1 MDTFALES
9 KIQAITVCKD
19 IARNMGTSFYEHV
32 EDVAEICLSKLMRD
46 RIAMTVRAQSSKLM
60 RFCVASC
67 EDHPER
73 QRALF
78 IMSYMVL
85 MEELDFYVPK
95 NNFDAINKVLKE
107 IHKHLRCLKHLKEK
121 NLTIFTNDDAATLMT
136 RLAEV
141 CKLITEDKDTR
152 KAKIGELA
160 KKLDE
165 EELEYFEEDL
175 ESVDKGLHHVMEI
188 VGAVL

>member
-1 MDTFALES
+1 
-9 KIQAITVCKD
+9 
-19 IARNMGTSFYEHV
+19 
-32 EDVAEICLSKLMRD
+32 
-46 RIAMTVRAQSSKLM
+46 
-60 RFCVASC
+60 
-67 EDHPER
+67 
-73 QRALF
+73 
-78 IMSYMVL
+78 MSYIVL
-85 MEELDFYVPK
+85 MEELSFYFPK
-95 NNFDAINKVLKE
+95 KNFEAINKVLKE

-121 NLTIFTNDDAATLMT
+121 GLTIFTVDDATTLMT

-141 CKLITEDKDTR
+141 CNLIREDKETR
-152 KAKIGELA
+152 KAKIKELA